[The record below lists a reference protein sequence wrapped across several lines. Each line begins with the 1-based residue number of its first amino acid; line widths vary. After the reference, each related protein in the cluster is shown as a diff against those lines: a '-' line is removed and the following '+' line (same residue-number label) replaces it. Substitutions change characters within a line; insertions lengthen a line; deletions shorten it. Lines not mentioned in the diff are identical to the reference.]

1 MSKSYSAENPT
12 NLLRLNADIAR
23 NQHKLA
29 SKVIIYQ
36 PTLSN
41 KLVSS
46 PYNLIQVETN
56 TDETMDMQPL
66 LEERKKLGLST
77 CKKGNEY
84 DCALNTLLDMG
95 LLQDNEAH
103 YLWPAVNKSMGL
115 YPEYVRQILY
125 YYYDKRYKGA
135 YLPDIYM
142 LIADVN
148 TPEQLN
154 TVLESL
160 KRSLKKDHYTYIGCS
175 FKTSGGHAFL
185 VGKDQDDDLIFKDQ
199 QKGTGWVSK
208 KDIYKY
214 QKMMIL
220 LSLCKNLV
228 FFVERDVGLERL
240 RRARK
245 PSTRKTSKNR
255 KRKRGRTPSLG
266 RRKSKSLPS
275 LKKRKHQHH
284 YGIFPN
290 TPVGFHPGVRR
301 KTNKKRKNEKKKTQK
316 KKTQKK

>member
-23 NQHKLA
+23 NQPKLA

-36 PTLSN
+36 PTFSN

-46 PYNLIQVETN
+46 PYNLIQVEQN
-56 TDETMDMQPL
+56 TDETMDTQPL

-115 YPEYVRQILY
+115 HPEYVRQILY
-125 YYYDKRYKGA
+125 YYYHKRYKGA

-148 TPEQLN
+148 TPEQLD

-160 KRSLKKDHYTYIGCS
+160 KLSLKNDHYTYIGGA

-185 VGKDQDDDLIFKDQ
+185 VGKDLYGNLIFKDQ

-208 KDIYKY
+208 KDPYQY
-214 QKMMIL
+214 QKMRIL

-240 RRARK
+240 RARK
-245 PSTRKTSKNR
+245 PKPSPRKTSKTR
-255 KRKRGRTPSLG
+255 KRKRGRTPSLR
-266 RRKSKSLPS
+266 RRKSNSLPS
-275 LKKRKHQHH
+275 LKKRKHEHD

-290 TPVGFHPGVRR
+290 TPGGFHPGVRR
-301 KTNKKRKNEKKKTQK
+301 KTNKKRKNAKKKTQK
-316 KKTQKK
+316 RKRK